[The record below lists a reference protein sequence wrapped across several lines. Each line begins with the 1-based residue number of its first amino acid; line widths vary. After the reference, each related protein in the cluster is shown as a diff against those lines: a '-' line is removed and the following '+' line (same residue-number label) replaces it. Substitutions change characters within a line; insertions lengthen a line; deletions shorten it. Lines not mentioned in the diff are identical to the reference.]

1 MSRNE
6 EFSSGSG
13 KMPLFHGTT
22 ATLKL
27 GDIVY
32 PSTHDKHPNGK
43 TNQWYRDA
51 EVDQDVD
58 NYMDEREN
66 DDWDEDDDRTE
77 DEVRSDYSEYA
88 SHHWDNAWATPDL
101 DGAKSYANR
110 GQGKVYQVEHLSPEG
125 CEGCSMYKNS
135 NAADHT
141 DSSGFRVVKQVQ

>member
-1 MSRNE
+1 MSRSE
-6 EFSSGSG
+6 EFQSAAG
-13 KMPLFHGTT
+13 KRPLFHGTS
-22 ATLKL
+22 ATLKT

-43 TNQWYRDA
+43 TNQWYRDS

-58 NYMDEREN
+58 NYMDERES

-101 DGAKSYANR
+101 DGAKSHGAKNGGR
-110 GQGKVYQVEHLSPEG
+110 VYQVEHLSPEG
-125 CEGCSMYKNS
+125 CEGCNFPNNPAMD
-135 NAADHT
+135 DHT